1 MLVHHRAVV
10 KHVEKPADIGGMSN
24 LGNEN
29 LYFHWLHFVGEN
41 LAENLGVVIRQAS
54 SINVISAVL
63 KAFEVSGTHTSH
75 SKLIKLVVATHCG
88 KRNAIV
94 NFGEF
99 PERVRRIFRNQSNA
113 LVVHERTHT
122 AAASDTFP
130 GVVGPILHNL
140 FGRNVRR
147 HHAHLACTS
156 GAMASNRTLS
166 SASLT
171 AT

>member
-1 MLVHHRAVV
+1 MLVHHRAVIE
-10 KHVEKPADIGGMSN
+10 HVEESADIGGMAH

-29 LYFHWLHFVGEN
+29 LDFHWLHFMGEN
-41 LAENLGVVIRQAS
+41 LAENLGVVIREAS

-63 KAFEVSGTHTSH
+63 KSFEVSGTHTSH
-75 SKLIKLVVATHCG
+75 PKLIKLVVATHCG

-94 NFGEF
+94 DFGEF
-99 PERVRRIFRNQSNA
+99 PESVRRIFCNQSNA
-113 LVVHERTHT
+113 LVVHKSTHT
-122 AAASDTFP
+122 ATASDSLS